1 MSLTSRNHLECQ
13 ASSACRLL
21 AHSKDLARWLN
32 ASIVALIIAV
42 CFVFLNV
49 NPLHAERKY
58 TLGHSL
64 DIMGGA
70 SNESG
75 NLNADLTTSQ
85 PGLHAL
91 YSAYPS
97 IDLISEGQ
105 HSTYDLHYSFVFERF
120 HMDPILTTTS
130 HAFTGNYAGQIG
142 SKTHLRLSDTLNTV
156 PDYSLLNVLRG
167 TAPSDG
173 FKYVFEP
180 QLFQR
185 TNISN
190 TTNIGLD
197 VDLNEKSYLAFK
209 GSGAFLFYDEN
220 AESAALSDQIRSEG
234 SFSFMHRHSSRLSWG
249 LKYTFLQNDYE
260 LYATSRSHSGTLV
273 LSGTLSPTWELNL
286 EAGPSFAEEREL
298 VDSYISYIA
307 DVNLARQMRTN
318 RFSVGYAH
326 NVADST
332 GLGSSSENHNG
343 MMSFSQMLGSKLLL
357 DFQAVGFKQD
367 ERESDLY
374 DYWGVQG
381 SAALTRKLGKYW
393 VFSLGAS
400 YMTYIGRTGN
410 YQNYS
415 SERYYASIG
424 YRIPELWKGEK

>member
-1 MSLTSRNHLECQ
+1 MLQLQ
-13 ASSACRLL
+13 GASKL
-21 AHSKDLARWLN
+21 AHSKDIHSLLN
-32 ASIVALIIAV
+32 LWRATSGCIVIVIFIILLSV
-42 CFVFLNV
+42 D
-49 NPLHAERKY
+49 PLHAERKY

-75 NLNADLTTSQ
+75 NLNTNLTTSQ

-91 YSAYPS
+91 YSAFPS
-97 IDLISEGQ
+97 VDLISEGQ

-120 HMDPILTTTS
+120 HTNPILTTTS

-142 SKTHLRLSDTLNTV
+142 KNVNLRLSDTFNTV

-167 TAPSDG
+167 TAPADG
-173 FKYVFEP
+173 FQYVFEP
-180 QLFQR
+180 ALFQR

-190 TTNIGLD
+190 TTDIGLD
-197 VDLNEKSYLAFK
+197 VDLTEKAFLTFE
-209 GSGAFLFYDEN
+209 GSVAFLFYDEN
-220 AESAALSDQIRSEG
+220 VQTRALSDQVRSEG
-234 SFSFMHRHSSRLSWG
+234 SFAFMNRHSSRLSWG
-249 LKYTFLQNDYE
+249 LKYTYLQNDYE

-286 EAGPSFAEEREL
+286 EAGPSFAEEREF
-298 VDSYISYIA
+298 VDSYVSYIA
-307 DVNLARQMRTN
+307 NVNLARQMRTN
-318 RFSVGYAH
+318 RFTIGYAH

-332 GLGSSSENHNG
+332 GLGSSTENHNG
-343 MMSFSQMLGSKLLL
+343 MMGFSQMLGSKLLL
-357 DFQAVGFKQD
+357 DFQAMAFQQNS
-367 ERESDLY
+367 RESNLN

-381 SAALTRKLGKYW
+381 SGALTRKLGKYW

-400 YMTYIGRTGN
+400 YMTYIGRTGGFAD
-410 YQNYS
+410 YS

-424 YRIPELWKGEK
+424 YRIPELWKSEK